1 MPRELASA
9 DDLADSSAF
18 RAVLRRE
25 KLADRVALE
34 HTVHAK
40 LSAHIE
46 AHLEAFLLRVSAMQ
60 SEHTLAFCA
69 PTKNEFDAGPL
80 VSRLILPDT
89 DRHAQHDTQHDTQHP
104 SQCLWRA
111 AMPVV
116 IARDAA
122 MIFRAWT
129 PTTPMGCDRY
139 GIPIPAAGEE
149 LAPNIVLLPLVAF
162 DEAGYRLGYGGGYFD
177 RTLAVQIPRPLT
189 IGVGFELARV
199 PSIRPQAHDVP
210 LDVIITEAGSR
221 EFFIR

>member
-25 KLADRVALE
+25 KLAARVALE

-40 LSAHIE
+40 LSARIE

-60 SEHTLAFCA
+60 PEHTLAFCA
-69 PTKNEFDAGPL
+69 PTKNEFDAAPL
-80 VSRLILPDT
+80 VSRLILPDA
-89 DRHAQHDTQHDTQHP
+89 DRHAQHDTQHGAQRP
-104 SQCLWRA
+104 SQVLWRA

-149 LAPNIVLLPLVAF
+149 LAPGIVLLPLVAF

-177 RTLAVQIPRPLT
+177 RTLAVQVPRPLT